1 MTIRIPGPEI
11 SPAKF
16 KALMYDRINVPS
28 EFEYPEEGLLPVQ
41 GMLSAAD
48 INSPNSK
55 NLEGER
61 IRRVIKRGF
70 ATNTTVG
77 ILSRFM
83 SHCRK
88 YSVTGNLDSVEVAIL
103 PHDNDSIAL
112 SRGGDSGA
120 LIVDAL
126 DRFVALLT
134 GGTNKGTYSSDITF
148 ATPMEWVWDLI
159 KDKFPGANLH
169 PDNLEGSLADVV

>member
-1 MTIRIPGPEI
+1 MR
-11 SPAKF
+11 
-16 KALMYDRINVPS
+16 YDRIDVPS

-48 INSPNSK
+48 INNPNSK

-70 ATNTTVG
+70 TANTTVG
-77 ILSRFM
+77 TLSRFM
-83 SHCRK
+83 SHSRK
-88 YSVTGNLDSVEVAIL
+88 YFATGNLDSVEVAIL
-103 PHDNDSIAL
+103 PHDNDSVAF

-126 DRFVALLT
+126 GRFVALLT
-134 GGTNKGTYSSDITF
+134 GGTNKGTDSSDITF
-148 ATPMEWVWDLI
+148 ATLMEWVWDHI
-159 KDKFPGANLH
+159 KDKFPGANLYF
-169 PDNLEGSLADVV
+169 DDLEGFLADVV

>member
-1 MTIRIPGPEI
+1 
-11 SPAKF
+11 
-16 KALMYDRINVPS
+16 LMYDHIDMPS

-48 INSPNSK
+48 INNPNSK

-70 ATNTTVG
+70 TTNTTVG
-77 ILSRFM
+77 TLSRFM
-83 SHCRK
+83 SHGRK
-88 YSVTGNLDSVEVAIL
+88 YFATGNLDSVEVAIL
-103 PHDNDSIAL
+103 PHDNDSIAF

-126 DRFVALLT
+126 GRFVALLT
-134 GGTNKGTYSSDITF
+134 GGTNKGTDSSDITF
-148 ATPMEWVWDLI
+148 ATLMEWVWDLI
-159 KDKFPGANLH
+159 KDKFPGADLYF
-169 PDNLEGSLADVV
+169 DDLEGFLADVV

>member
-1 MTIRIPGPEI
+1 
-11 SPAKF
+11 
-16 KALMYDRINVPS
+16 
-28 EFEYPEEGLLPVQ
+28 
-41 GMLSAAD
+41 MLSAAD
-48 INSPNSK
+48 INNPNSK

-70 ATNTTVG
+70 TTNTTVG
-77 ILSRFM
+77 TLSRFM

-88 YSVTGNLDSVEVAIL
+88 YFVTGNLDSVEVAIL
-103 PHDNDSIAL
+103 PRDSDSVAF

-126 DRFVALLT
+126 GQFVALLT
-134 GGTNKGTYSSDITF
+134 GGTNKGTGSSDITF

-159 KDKFPGANLH
+159 KNKFPGANLYF
-169 PDNLEGSLADVV
+169 DDLEGFLADVV